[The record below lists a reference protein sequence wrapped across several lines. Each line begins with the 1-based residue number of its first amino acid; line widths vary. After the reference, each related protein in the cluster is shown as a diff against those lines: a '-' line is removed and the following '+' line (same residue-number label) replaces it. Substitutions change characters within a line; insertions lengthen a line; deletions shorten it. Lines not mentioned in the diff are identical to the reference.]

1 MDGAG
6 SAGLAEAM
14 ERCRAAIF
22 AEESRRRERVRPSWS
37 ILDEDPRA
45 AAAEREE
52 RRRRCND
59 IADMA
64 DAAALLKR
72 RGWLD
77 EQAAKVRA
85 EELRPYLDD
94 IGGSIGRRLQ
104 AAIEALEA

>member
-1 MDGAG
+1 MSRTG

-14 ERCRAAIF
+14 ERCRATVFTENAK
-22 AEESRRRERVRPSWS
+22 SRERVRPSWS

-45 AAAEREE
+45 AAKEREE
-52 RRRRCND
+52 RRRRCNE
-59 IADMA
+59 IADLA
-64 DAAALLKR
+64 DAAALLR
-72 RGWLD
+72 RCGWLD

-85 EELRPYLDD
+85 EELMPYLDD